1 MSEAKPRIP
10 ASPIKPT
17 ATRTATRPG
26 VGTEPTPSPPTVTGV
41 PGVKPQ
47 PPAKPV
53 GTPRA
58 PAVAPL
64 AAPPSPPALP
74 VTAPTP
80 PPPIVAASP
89 PAAPAAPL
97 APSPPA
103 ALAPSLLSTKG
114 VDAAEIRA
122 IVESVVF
129 EVLKPAADRMAALEE
144 RLAKMGA
151 SGVTTSLALT
161 APALAPVR
169 ANVGID
175 TAARGAIIT
184 TAPPAALPSSD
195 PPVHVSVAPS
205 VAPTVPPDNP
215 FTVVSLPPKPAA
227 PLPSVDSAVSFDDVV
242 GFDGGKRRRRVTFAF
257 VAFVL
262 LGVGGLVASMLASY
276 AK

>member
-1 MSEAKPRIP
+1 MI
-10 ASPIKPT
+10 
-17 ATRTATRPG
+17 
-26 VGTEPTPSPPTVTGV
+26 
-41 PGVKPQ
+41 
-47 PPAKPV
+47 
-53 GTPRA
+53 
-58 PAVAPL
+58 
-64 AAPPSPPALP
+64 
-74 VTAPTP
+74 
-80 PPPIVAASP
+80 
-89 PAAPAAPL
+89 
-97 APSPPA
+97 
-103 ALAPSLLSTKG
+103 STKG
-114 VDAAEIRA
+114 LDAAEIRA

-144 RLAKMGA
+144 RLARMEA
-151 SGVTTSLALT
+151 SSVTTSLALT
-161 APALAPVR
+161 APALAQVR
-169 ANVGID
+169 ANVPV
-175 TAARGAIIT
+175 IT

>member
-1 MSEAKPRIP
+1 MSEAKPRVP

-26 VGTEPTPSPPTVTGV
+26 VGIEPTPSPPAVSGL

-47 PPAKPV
+47 APAKPV

-64 AAPPSPPALP
+64 AAAPPAPPALP
-74 VTAPTP
+74 VAAPLAAPTP
-80 PPPIVAASP
+80 PAAPVA
-89 PAAPAAPL
+89 AAPAAPIAQAGQGI
-97 APSPPA
+97 AP
-103 ALAPSLLSTKG
+103 KG
-114 VDAAEIRA
+114 VDAAELRA
-122 IVESVVF
+122 IVEAVVF

-144 RLAKMGA
+144 RLAKMEA
-151 SGVTTSLALT
+151 STVTTSLALA
-161 APALAPVR
+161 APALAQVR
-169 ANVGID
+169 ANVPV
-175 TAARGAIIT
+175 IT
-184 TAPPAALPSSD
+184 TAPPAAVPSSD

-227 PLPSVDSAVSFDDVV
+227 PLPSVDSTVSFDDVV
-242 GFDGGKRRRRVTFAF
+242 GFDGGKRRRRITFAF
-257 VAFVL
+257 VALVL
-262 LGVGGLVASMLASY
+262 LGVGGLVASMIASY